1 MKKEINANDD
11 TIVNNVILNPWD
23 KSNLGKELFEKVK
36 SGFEINAELS
46 YECFWEEEN
55 MKYYLLCPTPIKVPE
70 DQFVDYFHFAY
81 SMIYGYLKIDDGFR
95 KYKFY
100 ADESTILQI
109 LENIFLYADRDRHEN
124 DFYAEVCQY
133 AECLIK
139 YEIVG
144 HFKKEH
150 NIENG
155 FCCPEC
161 TYRLDQYS
169 FSSIL
174 NSNPEINDF
183 DEVESINCPFCGEE
197 IPLNV
202 QNKDMLHSYET
213 IYRFHCFSK
222 QILGDEFQI
231 KFIAILLFNKN
242 ESGFLKNLEL
252 EKISDPLCL
261 ELFGISKS
269 EFDRIWCFFRINIHN
284 HVYDAVK
291 NFIFYEDDSAHAK
304 YIESKK
310 VEAIRYMRRKKLK
323 RIDEIRRNQ

>member
-36 SGFEINAELS
+36 SGFEIYAGLS

-70 DQFVDYFHFAY
+70 DEFVAYFHFAY
-81 SMIYGYLKIDDGFR
+81 SMIFGYFQIDDGFR

-100 ADESTILQI
+100 ANESTFLQI
-109 LENIFLYADRDRHEN
+109 LENIFLYGDRDRHEN

-139 YEIVG
+139 YEIVD

-150 NIENG
+150 NIKNG

-161 TYRLDQYS
+161 ECRLDENS
-169 FSSIL
+169 FSAIVE
-174 NSNPEINDF
+174 SNPGI
-183 DEVESINCPFCGEE
+183 ESFIEEKFINCPICGSK
-197 IPLNV
+197 IPLNK
-202 QNKDMLHSYET
+202 QKQDMLHSYET
-213 IYRFHCFSK
+213 IYRFHCFSE
-222 QILGDEFQI
+222 QILDNEFQL
-231 KFIAILLFNKN
+231 KFIANLLFNKN

-252 EKISDPLCL
+252 EKISDPLCQ

-269 EFDRIWCFFRINIHN
+269 EFDRIWCLFRINIHN
-284 HVYDAVK
+284 HVYYAVK
-291 NFIFYEDDSAHAK
+291 NFIFYEDDRNHAE
-304 YIESKK
+304 YIESKRA
-310 VEAIRYMRRKKLK
+310 EALRYMRRK
-323 RIDEIRRNQ
+323 N